1 MKLNGGGLKATAT
14 CNKSIFNSDKLK
26 MDCICFKGHG
36 HDFHI
41 FYILYEKK
49 NFKKKIA
56 VFKSK

>member
-41 FYILYEKK
+41 FYILYEKT
-49 NFKKKIA
+49 NF
-56 VFKSK
+56 